1 MQLEIGGDEKALLAD
16 ILDTAY
22 RDLKEEINKTEAH
35 QFKQQLKARESLLVS
50 LLERVRT
57 LS

>member
-1 MQLEIGGDEKALLAD
+1 MQLEIRTEERALLAD
-16 ILDTAY
+16 ILDTAF

-35 QFKQQLKARESLLVS
+35 EFKAQLKMRESMLVS
-50 LLERVRT
+50 LLDRVRT

>member
-1 MQLEIGGDEKALLAD
+1 MQLEIRTEEKALLAD
-16 ILDTAY
+16 ILDTAF

-35 QFKQQLKARESLLVS
+35 EFKAQLKMRESMLVS
-50 LLERVRT
+50 LLDRVRT

>member
-1 MQLEIGGDEKALLAD
+1 MQLEIRGEEKVLLAD
-16 ILDTAY
+16 ILDSAF

-35 QFKQQLKARESLLVS
+35 EFKQQLKVREELLAG
-50 LLERVRT
+50 LLDRIRT

>member
-1 MQLEIGGDEKALLAD
+1 MQLEIRTEEKVLLAD
-16 ILDTAY
+16 ILDSAF

-35 QFKQQLKARESLLVS
+35 EFKQQLKVRESLLVN
-50 LLERVRT
+50 LLDRVRT